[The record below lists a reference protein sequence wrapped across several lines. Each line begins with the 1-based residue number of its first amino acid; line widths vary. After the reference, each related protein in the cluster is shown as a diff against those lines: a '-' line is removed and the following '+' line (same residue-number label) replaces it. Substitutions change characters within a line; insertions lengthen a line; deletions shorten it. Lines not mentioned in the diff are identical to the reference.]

1 MFEQITEL
9 IQKAPRVII
18 HRHKNPDGDAL
29 GSQLGLKHILR
40 DSFPDKEILAVGD
53 MTDRYA
59 FMADEPMDEVAD
71 EAYEGALAI
80 VLDTSA
86 KSLICDDR
94 YTTAAYTARMDHHI
108 FCETICRVEIT
119 DTSFES
125 CCGLVTAFA
134 KECGLT
140 VSPVAAKLLYTGMIT
155 DSGRFRYDST
165 NAQTHRM
172 ASFLMER
179 GFDTSDIFRNLYSD
193 DLSFIQLRARFVL
206 KIKTTPY
213 RVAYIYTDR
222 AETESLMAEGV
233 TGFTISRGMVNTMG
247 EIRGIDNWVNFTE
260 TAEGILC
267 EIRSSKHNINPIAV
281 KYGGGGHQKA
291 SGCTLKDRAEA
302 MRLLDDLNSLSEADI
317 HE

>member
-1 MFEQITEL
+1 MFEQILEL
-9 IQKAPRVII
+9 VVRYPRII
-18 HRHKNPDGDAL
+18 LHRHKNPDGDAL
-29 GSQLGLKHILR
+29 GSQLGLRHILR

-53 MTDRYA
+53 MSDRYA
-59 FMADEPMDEVAD
+59 FMVDEPMDTVPD

-86 KSLICDDR
+86 KALICDER
-94 YTTAAYTARMDHHI
+94 YAAASATARMDHHI
-108 FCETICRVEIT
+108 FCEEICGVEVT

-165 NAQTHRM
+165 NAQTHTM
-172 ASFLMER
+172 AAFLMER
-179 GFDTSDIFRNLYSD
+179 GFDTADIFRNLYSD
-193 DLSFIQLRARFVL
+193 DLTFIQLRAKFVL
-206 KIKTTPY
+206 KIQTTPH

-222 AETESLMAEGV
+222 AEADALLAQGV
-233 TGFTISRGMVNTMG
+233 SSFTVSRGMVNTMG
-247 EIRGIDNWVNFTE
+247 EIRGIDSWVNFTE
-260 TAEGILC
+260 TAEGVLC
-267 EIRSSKHNINPIAV
+267 EIRSGKYNINPIAV

-302 MRLLDDLNSLSEADI
+302 MKLLDDLNSLSEA
-317 HE
+317 EA